1 MQACEVASQNESE
14 VQHPLLDR
22 VRQCSAAPDQAASF
36 FLQLFH
42 PVPHEHI
49 KAIDHKWCVRIVMS
63 MLGEMDRA
71 AEALAAAAEDEAK
84 LKKSSSLRQCAARF
98 LCCSNASPTLE
109 AGSHV
114 GHDCSPAEVAIKAS
128 KWWKLPHLAKRR
140 HQRSRDVAACSDA
153 SVHSQSGALQ
163 ADSCQRPAHT
173 AFQGITFGES
183 TQAHQQ
189 DTEELPHVM
198 AHPVQ
203 SPMADGFDTTSV
215 ALPKQPAPVRAVSMT
230 ASASSAH
237 APQVQSLQQQREVA
251 GHFGHKRDK
260 GELLEQHCSVGMED
274 EQVVGGAPLP
284 EELQEHVVD
293 TVSDR

>member
-1 MQACEVASQNESE
+1 MQACEVAFQNESE

-42 PVPHEHI
+42 PVPQERV
-49 KAIDHKWCVRIVMS
+49 KAIEHKWCVRTVMS

-71 AEALAAAAEDEAK
+71 AEALAAAAEDKAK
-84 LKKSSSLRQCAARF
+84 LKKSSSLKQRAARF
-98 LCCSNASPTLE
+98 LCCSSASTTLE

-114 GHDCSPAEVAIKAS
+114 GHDRSPAEVEIKAC
-128 KWWKLPHLAKRR
+128 KWWKLPQLAKRR

-153 SVHSQSGALQ
+153 SVHSQNAALQ
-163 ADSCQRPAHT
+163 AESCQRPART
-173 AFQGITFGES
+173 VFQGIRFGES
-183 TQAHQQ
+183 RQAHQQ
-189 DTEELPHVM
+189 VTEELPHVM
-198 AHPVQ
+198 ADPVQ

-215 ALPKQPAPVRAVSMT
+215 ALPKQPARVRAVSMT

-237 APQVQSLQQQREVA
+237 EPQVQSLQQQHEVA
-251 GHFGHKRDK
+251 DHKHDK
-260 GELLEQHCSVGMED
+260 DELLEQHCPAGMEG

>member
-1 MQACEVASQNESE
+1 MQACEVAFQNESE

-42 PVPHEHI
+42 PVPHERV
-49 KAIDHKWCVRIVMS
+49 KAIEHEWCARTVMS

-71 AEALAAAAEDEAK
+71 AEALAAAAEDRAR
-84 LKKSSSLRQCAARF
+84 LKKSSSLRQRAARF
-98 LCCSNASPTLE
+98 LCCSSASPTSE

-114 GHDCSPAEVAIKAS
+114 GHDCSPAEVEIQAS
-128 KWWKLPHLAKRR
+128 KWWKLPQLAKHR

-153 SVHSQSGALQ
+153 SVHSQKAALQ

-189 DTEELPHVM
+189 DTEELPHLM

-215 ALPKQPAPVRAVSMT
+215 ALPKQPASVRAVSMT
-230 ASASSAH
+230 ASACSAH
-237 APQVQSLQQQREVA
+237 EPQVQSLQQQHEVA

-260 GELLEQHCSVGMED
+260 GELLEQHCPAGMED